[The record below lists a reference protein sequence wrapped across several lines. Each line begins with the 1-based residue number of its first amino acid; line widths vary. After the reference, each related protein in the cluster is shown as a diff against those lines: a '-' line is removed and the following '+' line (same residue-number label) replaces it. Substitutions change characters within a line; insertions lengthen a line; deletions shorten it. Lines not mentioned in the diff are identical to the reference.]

1 MILELRI
8 TDVSPVTRE
17 NALEIIHKNLN
28 HLVRISDSNPKF
40 QITKYIDMVIERAEN
55 DTNLS
60 VRKKVIQI
68 LSMILDQD
76 FSKKC
81 EFDELKQR
89 IIKILISKWSDTT
102 TSLGQIRSSLVNSIQ
117 KILKSTKN
125 SG

>member
-40 QITKYIDMVIERAEN
+40 KITKYIDMVIERAEN

-60 VRKKVIQI
+60 VRKKVI
-68 LSMILDQD
+68 
-76 FSKKC
+76 
-81 EFDELKQR
+81 
-89 IIKILISKWSDTT
+89 
-102 TSLGQIRSSLVNSIQ
+102 
-117 KILKSTKN
+117 
-125 SG
+125 